1 MKRIAIIIFLVF
13 AVSFIPYKP
22 VQAAAFEIDFT
33 GTWDQYGMGEV
44 EKGMDQLFPGYELD
58 MKGVWK
64 SIVQGKIIEAAGILW
79 DGIKGKLVSELA
91 GMKNVFASILILG
104 IVSALFANFSDVFQ
118 NHQIADISFY
128 FLYLLLIS
136 VLMKAFLAAA
146 DIAGQ
151 AVGNIVLFIQM
162 FIPTYFIAVGAA
174 TGAVTGT
181 VYYQFTLVLAYG
193 VEKIIFS
200 FLIPLIYSYVLLALM
215 NGIWAEERL
224 TLLLDFLKK
233 GIGAVMKVAMGAITS
248 LSLFQSMIAP
258 VLDSLRASAVRKAI
272 GAIPGIGNLAEG
284 VTEMVIGSAVL
295 IKNSIGLLLL
305 LLLLA
310 VCLIP
315 LAKLLLIAG
324 IIKGSAALVGIVSD
338 KRVSGCADRVGDG
351 SLMLFKAAFTAVSL
365 CMITIAIVA
374 YTTGR

>member
-22 VQAAAFEIDFT
+22 VQAAAFEIDLT

-91 GMKNVFASILILG
+91 GIKNVFASILILG

-224 TLLLDFLKK
+224 TLSAGFFKKRNRGGDESSDGSDYIAEPVSVDDCPRSGFPQGFGSKK
-233 GIGAVMKVAMGAITS
+233 GDWSDSGYWKSGGRSDRDGNRIG
-248 LSLFQSMIAP
+248 
-258 VLDSLRASAVRKAI
+258 
-272 GAIPGIGNLAEG
+272 GI
-284 VTEMVIGSAVL
+284 
-295 IKNSIGLLLL
+295 
-305 LLLLA
+305 
-310 VCLIP
+310 
-315 LAKLLLIAG
+315 
-324 IIKGSAALVGIVSD
+324 D
-338 KRVSGCADRVGDG
+338 
-351 SLMLFKAAFTAVSL
+351 
-365 CMITIAIVA
+365 
-374 YTTGR
+374 